1 VGLQV
6 HVRQIA
12 SDERSKTLDEASA
25 VYDWLLN
32 MRMRR
37 DDILLV
43 VGGGAID
50 DLGGFVASTY
60 MRGVP
65 LVKVPTSLEC
75 MIDSAIGGKTA
86 LNHPQARNLI
96 GTFYQPWLCGRCL
109 SLA

>member
-1 VGLQV
+1 MCRTRSSRLELAV
-6 HVRQIA
+6 HVRQVA
-12 SDERSKTLDEASA
+12 SDERGKTLDEANA

-32 MRMRR
+32 LRLRR

-65 LVKVPTSLEC
+65 LVQSA
-75 MIDSAIGGKTA
+75 DSRWNA
-86 LNHPQARNLI
+86 
-96 GTFYQPWLCGRCL
+96 
-109 SLA
+109 